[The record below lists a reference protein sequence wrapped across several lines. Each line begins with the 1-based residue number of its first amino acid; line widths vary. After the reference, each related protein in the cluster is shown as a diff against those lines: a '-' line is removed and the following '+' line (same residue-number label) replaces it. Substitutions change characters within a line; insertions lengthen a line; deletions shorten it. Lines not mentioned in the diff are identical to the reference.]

1 MHREFM
7 QGYQAGQLS
16 AARRGRVG
24 SEFSFNCGFIAVID
38 NTYRLLRAL
47 LFLCDIIIILRI
59 RNHVPTHIPLQVR
72 VLTLVQ
78 THSLTVTGTFSKIQL
93 LARWISFFLF
103 FFFLWPQLSD
113 VLFSSSDH
121 ILSEIISIVRIWRD
135 NAFLRWKLKSKWN
148 IMKLPIEFLN
158 NIVNYD
164 IILCYEH
171 ISEYLGG
178 TNDNK
183 TFISVLVLS
192 QISITK
198 DISNTK
204 H

>member
-7 QGYQAGQLS
+7 QGYQAGQLF

-47 LFLCDIIIILRI
+47 LFLCDSIMILWI
-59 RNHVPTHIPLQVR
+59 RNHVPTHTPLQFVCSHSSR
-72 VLTLVQ
+72 L
-78 THSLTVTGTFSKIQL
+78 THSRSRPHFRRFSSWQDG
-93 LARWISFFLF
+93 FLSSF
-103 FFFLWPQLSD
+103 FFFLWPQISD

-121 ILSEIISIVRIWRD
+121 ILSEIISIIRIWRD

-178 TNDNK
+178 TNDK
-183 TFISVLVLS
+183 
-192 QISITK
+192 K
-198 DISNTK
+198 K
-204 H
+204 HLHQC